1 MATAIWPLDKLQ
13 MGIEVV
19 STKGTLVPATRLI
32 RANATLA
39 EEADR
44 YRSDYPQGIRANVGG
59 AGSIMRRGITLGVE
73 TDLTPEE
80 VLWPLMTGVLG
91 SVTPTGGG
99 TAKTWVFT
107 PELSTAVTTIQTATV
122 EMLHSDG
129 STNHYYGESGYCMTS
144 SFKMDWA
151 FNQPAKLSWNM
162 FGRAR
167 QTDTPTGSL
176 VPYTTREILVSN
188 SLAYYLD
195 TTWAGL
201 GGTQKTI
208 VLRSASF
215 ECTTGYAPDYTLDAR
230 TDADFVQHNVGRI
243 TAALSLVME
252 VNATGAAAFTNYRS
266 NDIVYIR
273 LKNTGSAIS
282 GGGNETVQ
290 IDGAYRF
297 TTTPTFSRD
306 GDVVLVTY
314 NLESVY
320 DSTSGKT
327 LEFTAINQ
335 LSSIN

>member
-1 MATAIWPLDKLQ
+1 MATAIMPLDKLQ
-13 MGIEVV
+13 LGIEVV
-19 STKGTLVPATRLI
+19 STKGTAVAATRLI
-32 RANATLA
+32 RANSTLA
-39 EEADR
+39 EEQDY

-59 AGSIMRRGITLGVE
+59 AGSIMRKGVMLGVE
-73 TDLTPEE
+73 TDLTAEE

-91 SVTPTGGG
+91 SVSPTGGG
-99 TAKTWVFT
+99 NAKTWTFT
-107 PELSTAVTTIQTATV
+107 PELTTAVTTIQSATV

-129 STNHYYGESGYCMTS
+129 STNHYYGESSYCMTS
-144 SFKMDWA
+144 SFKCDWA
-151 FNQPAKLSWNM
+151 FNQPSKLSWNM

-167 QTDTPTGSL
+167 QTDTPTGAL
-176 VPYTTREILVSN
+176 VPYTSREILVSN

-215 ECTTGYAPDYTLDAR
+215 ECTTGYGPDYTLDAR
-230 TDADFVQHNVGRI
+230 TDVDFTQHNVGRI
-243 TAALSLVME
+243 AGTLSLTME
-252 VNATGAAAFTNYRS
+252 VNSTGAAAFTNYRA

-282 GGGNETVQ
+282 GGGNKTFQ

-297 TTTPTFSRD
+297 TSTPTFSAD

-327 LEFTAINQ
+327 LEFTAINT
-335 LSSIN
+335 LTTIA